1 MKEDWFEKLLD
12 KQQLQLEHFLTIFL
26 NKCFKDFI
34 KSIEETS
41 EEDICQLQQAF
52 SKAWGP
58 IYSSKLHRSFYFIK
72 YAVPYCI
79 EYREIYRT
87 ILDSEL
93 FYNATSISVL
103 SIGCGAMLDFIGFIY
118 ALREINP
125 HSTWAYH
132 GIDIVDWECKEI
144 SNVSSANI
152 KFTCKG
158 IGNISTEELNN
169 HYDIIIF
176 PKSISDI
183 PPTEINTFISSLHKN
198 ILPNTLILVLSK
210 RGRSSTDNDYMDK
223 ICDSIKSYYEY
234 NTLQKNSILG
244 EGCIE
249 IGKMKKTFT
258 ELLPFKFSKK
268 IDKIQSDISSYLRK
282 ITDREQCSI
291 ECRKGCSFNFSLM
304 KNIASKPYILYDI
317 PPEHY
322 SQTPTVNAEP
332 VIYCLK
338 RNEN

>member
-26 NKCFKDFI
+26 NKYFKDFI

-41 EEDICQLQQAF
+41 EEDICQLQKAF

-58 IYSSKLHRSFYFIK
+58 TYSSKLHRSFYFIK

-125 HSTWAYH
+125 HSTLAYH

-144 SNVSSANI
+144 SNVSNANI

-158 IGNISTEELNN
+158 IGDISLEDFNN

-183 PPTEINTFISSLHKN
+183 PLNELNTFISSIPQR
-198 ILPNTLILVLSK
+198 ILPDTIILVLSK
-210 RGRSSTDNDYMDK
+210 RGRSTTDNEYMDK
-223 ICDSIKSYYEY
+223 ICESIKSEY
-234 NTLQKNSILG
+234 LYDTLKKDSILG

-249 IGKMKKTFT
+249 VGKTKKAFT
-258 ELLPFKFSKK
+258 DFLPLKFSKK
-268 IDKIQSDISSYLRK
+268 IEKIQSEIYLYLKDIPN
-282 ITDREQCSI
+282 REQCGI
-291 ECRKGCSFNFSLM
+291 ECKETCSFNSYLM
-304 KNIASKPYILYDI
+304 KNIASKPYPYDI
-317 PPEHY
+317 PPEY
-322 SQTPTVNAEP
+322 YPQTPTVNAEP

-338 RNEN
+338 RNGN

>member
-183 PPTEINTFISSLHKN
+183 PPTEINT
-198 ILPNTLILVLSK
+198 
-210 RGRSSTDNDYMDK
+210 
-223 ICDSIKSYYEY
+223 
-234 NTLQKNSILG
+234 
-244 EGCIE
+244 
-249 IGKMKKTFT
+249 
-258 ELLPFKFSKK
+258 
-268 IDKIQSDISSYLRK
+268 
-282 ITDREQCSI
+282 
-291 ECRKGCSFNFSLM
+291 
-304 KNIASKPYILYDI
+304 
-317 PPEHY
+317 
-322 SQTPTVNAEP
+322 
-332 VIYCLK
+332 
-338 RNEN
+338 